1 MKIAICGKGGSG
13 KSTIT
18 ALLAK
23 SMARRGR
30 RVLVVDMDESN
41 LGLHLYLG
49 MKGHDS
55 LMGRLGGKAEY
66 GKRVQGAR
74 LSGKGSIFDSK
85 WRLEDIPADMAEEK
99 AGIKL
104 LSVGK
109 IQKFGEGCACP
120 IGTLSKQFFD
130 NLIMD
135 EKDVVIMDTAAGVEH
150 FGRSVEQ
157 GFDYVIAVV
166 EPSYE
171 SVVLAKQMRE
181 MASGHVG
188 RTLFVVNKADAETR
202 ETILEALGSEDVI
215 AVLQADKSLLK
226 ASVLGSEL
234 TMAVKEID
242 DLAAMLESDHYQS
255 R

>member
-41 LGLHLYLG
+41 LGLPLYLG

-55 LMGRLGGKAEY
+55 LLAQLGGKAEY
-66 GKRVQGAR
+66 GKRAQGAR
-74 LSGKGSIFDSK
+74 LSGKSIFDSK
-85 WRLEDIPADMAEEK
+85 WKFEDIPADMAEEK
-99 AGIKL
+99 DSIKL

-130 NLIMD
+130 NLIMGEED
-135 EKDVVIMDTAAGVEH
+135 IMIMDTAAGIEH
-150 FGRSVEQ
+150 FGRSVEK
-157 GFDYVIAVV
+157 GFDYVIAVA
-166 EPSYE
+166 EPAYE
-171 SVVLAKQMRE
+171 SVVLAKQIRD

-202 ETILEALGSEDVI
+202 ETILQALGNEDVA
-215 AVLQADKSLLK
+215 AVLPADKSLLK
-226 ASVLGSEL
+226 ASVTGSDL

-242 DLAAMLESDHYQS
+242 DLAAMLERDHNKS

>member
-23 SMARRGR
+23 SMARQGR

-49 MKGHDS
+49 MGDRSS
-55 LMGRLGGKAEY
+55 LLASLGGKAEY
-66 GKRVQGAR
+66 GKRAQGAR
-74 LSGKGSIFDSK
+74 LSGKSSIFDSK
-85 WRLEDIPADMAEEK
+85 WKFEDIPADMAEEK
-99 AGIKL
+99 GGIKL

-130 NLIMD
+130 NLIMG

-150 FGRSVEQ
+150 FGRSVEK

-166 EPSYE
+166 EPAFE
-171 SVVLAKQMRE
+171 SVVLAKQIRN
-181 MASGHVG
+181 MAAGHVG

-202 ETILEALGSEDVI
+202 ETILEALGSEDVA
-215 AVLQADKSLLK
+215 AVLPADKSLLK
-226 ASVLGSEL
+226 ASVRGSEL

-242 DLAAMLESDHYQS
+242 DLAAMLESDHC
-255 R
+255 